1 MLPCVYSSEKF
12 RFSAGFIEVRALDAF
27 LNRIATHPQL
37 CMSEDLRNFLQ
48 ADKEVWKHRF
58 CRGGRSDYWVLILH
72 NLLTLWCLHLL
83 FQSLRPWREQG
94 LVERSEYEKL
104 KHYLLELEDHL
115 AEVQQQSMKL
125 VKRQQGP
132 TASHFLLSILQHI
145 YLDLVFFAG
154 FLTLMYIYPQNHHQS
169 FADLGDCSDGLSSKL
184 QSQELDL
191 LLIFEEPLKEYVC
204 TVQAIE
210 VVMADRAQAY
220 REKLKLLRPDK
231 AGKAEAEV
239 TEIKDQS
246 DEAKLRHEEIVRLM
260 EQDMVQFQEAKTHDL
275 GLVLNDFAHT
285 QAQLTSDTAN
295 ACQTLLI
302 FVIPA
307 WMKLK

>member
-1 MLPCVYSSEKF
+1 MLPSVYSSEKF

-48 ADKEVWKHRF
+48 ADKEVWTMERA
-58 CRGGRSDYWVLILH
+58 RSV
-72 NLLTLWCLHLL
+72 
-83 FQSLRPWREQG
+83 E
-94 LVERSEYEKL
+94 VERSEYEKL
-104 KHYLLELEDHL
+104 KHYVLELEDHL

-125 VKRQQGP
+125 VKRQQEVGQVL
-132 TASHFLLSILQHI
+132 SGFGKSVKLLGNCEGGSLGK
-145 YLDLVFFAG
+145 A
-154 FLTLMYIYPQNHHQS
+154 
-169 FADLGDCSDGLSSKL
+169 FADLGDCSDELSSKL
-184 QSQELDL
+184 QSQGLDL

>member
-48 ADKEVWKHRF
+48 ADKEVWVDHGESKV
-58 CRGGRSDYWVLILH
+58 CGGK
-72 NLLTLWCLHLL
+72 
-83 FQSLRPWREQG
+83 G

-125 VKRQQGP
+125 VKRQQEVGQVFKGVN
-132 TASHFLLSILQHI
+132 S
-145 YLDLVFFAG
+145 LVMVC
-154 FLTLMYIYPQNHHQS
+154 LWP
-169 FADLGDCSDGLSSKL
+169 
-184 QSQELDL
+184 QELDL